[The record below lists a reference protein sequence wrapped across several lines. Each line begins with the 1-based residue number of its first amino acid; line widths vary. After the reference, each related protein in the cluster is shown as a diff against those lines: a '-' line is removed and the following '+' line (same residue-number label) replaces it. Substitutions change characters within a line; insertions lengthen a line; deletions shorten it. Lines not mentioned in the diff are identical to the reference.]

1 METDLIALAAQ
12 SPVALWLIAVGIFS
26 PLAISVIQQS
36 RFSPRLQSII
46 AFVFYIAVAAVT
58 VGLNGIFS
66 TATLFVAIL
75 VVFITGSAAYKNLWK
90 PTGVAPAIEA
100 KTPIGSTGPL
110 G

>member
-26 PLAISVIQQS
+26 PLAISTIQQS
-36 RFSPRLQSII
+36 RFSERTQSII
-46 AFVFYIAVAAVT
+46 AFGFYVLVAAVT
-58 VGLNGIFS
+58 CLLNGVF
-66 TATLFVAIL
+66 TASSLFVAIL

-100 KTPIGSTGPL
+100 ATTTADRGPL